1 MNERSILAKASAD
14 QAQTQAVALA
24 ALVPDLR
31 RLCRILAPSADAAE
45 DMAQDVALN
54 VWDQLARGAD
64 IDALRPYLMSAAR
77 NRARRPGRVHTSLGP
92 EHEPAV
98 PHDGPARL
106 VTQEVMAA
114 VARLPHKQ
122 AMLLVE
128 LAHEGLSYR
137 ELAQR
142 HDLPLGTIMSR
153 LSRARRTLR
162 ADLSMRDGETAMR
175 MLLDES

>member
-1 MNERSILAKASAD
+1 MTKQEIFAATPSA
-14 QAQTQAVALA
+14 QAIAMA
-24 ALVPDLR
+24 ALMPDLR
-31 RLCRILAPSADAAE
+31 RLCRILAPTAEAAE

-54 VWDQLARGAD
+54 VWDQLARGTD
-64 IDALRPYLMSAAR
+64 IEDLRPYMMSAAR
-77 NRARRPGRVHTSLGP
+77 NRARRPARAHTSLGP

-106 VTQEVMAA
+106 ATQEVLAA
-114 VARLPHKQ
+114 VARLPRDQ
-122 AMLLVE
+122 AILLAE
-128 LAHEGLSYR
+128 LAHDGLSYR

-162 ADLSMRDGETAMR
+162 AALSMRDGETAMR
-175 MLLDES
+175 MLLDDA